1 MNGIE
6 NKYHELFEELLKYER
21 YGIPMKIDGIPASP
35 LQIATAHM
43 VQEDS
48 VYMRDYILNEEGHVK
63 ELCFDKIKQYK

>member
-6 NKYHELFEELLKYER
+6 KKYHELFEELLEYER
-21 YGIPMKIDGIPASP
+21 YGIPIKIDGKPASP
-35 LQIATAHM
+35 LQITTAHM
-43 VQEDS
+43 IQEDS